1 MLATTLLMTRRT
13 RSRCN
18 ARRFGSRSL
27 QQQQLMMARNIIIGM
42 TMYQAGFTDSIE
54 SIQIFQL
61 KHLNLENEVNLVII
75 H

>member
-1 MLATTLLMTRRT
+1 MTRRT